1 MSWLPLPTALLV
13 VKMKSTRNTKQR
25 VTSLP
30 FCHLV
35 KKQSFIQ
42 FSLPNRDRS
51 VPVDFSC
58 KTFNVWLISRP
69 VSRQAL
75 FTLHSDEACF
85 SGESV
90 VRQCSWQLSQSTTS
104 DLSAGS
110 SPLCAGAGWRRTSRW
125 QQILFLM
132 FMPKERKTILCMFAW
147 MCMKCGTDIHTPQ
160 LPWEVAWFGKS
171 ISPGFNLRTS
181 HSGLDQSSFCEELL
195 AAMDVL

>member
-1 MSWLPLPTALLV
+1 MSHLCLFAVSLKNKALSSSLCRTMTGQYLSISLV
-13 VKMKSTRNTKQR
+13 RPSMSDWFRGPCPDRLCLLYTPMKR
-25 VTSLP
+25 V
-30 FCHLV
+30 
-35 KKQSFIQ
+35 
-42 FSLPNRDRS
+42 
-51 VPVDFSC
+51 
-58 KTFNVWLISRP
+58 
-69 VSRQAL
+69 
-75 FTLHSDEACF
+75 
-85 SGESV
+85 SV
-90 VRQCSWQLSQSTTS
+90 VSLWCVSAADSFLNRQPPT
-104 DLSAGS
+104 

-181 HSGLDQSSFCEELL
+181 YSGLDQSSFCEELL